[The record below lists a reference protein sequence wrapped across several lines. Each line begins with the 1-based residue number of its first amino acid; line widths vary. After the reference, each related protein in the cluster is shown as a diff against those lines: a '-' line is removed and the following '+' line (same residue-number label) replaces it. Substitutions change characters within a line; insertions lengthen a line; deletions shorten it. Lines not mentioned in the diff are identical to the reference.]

1 MFGRRIPLFSILG
14 FRVGI
19 DFSWFL
25 LAILI
30 TWSLAEGVFTQEQ
43 YAFDATTRWI
53 MGVVGAL
60 GLFAS
65 IVLHEL
71 GHAVAARTQ
80 GVEMKGITLFIFGG
94 VAEMTDEPP
103 TPTAEFIVAIAGPIV
118 SVVLGGAMLG
128 ASALALALE
137 WPASFRAVVF
147 YLGYINLILVVFNM
161 IPAFPLDGGRV
172 LRAVVWRSTGS
183 LKKATRITGAI
194 GSGFGFFLIAM
205 GVLFFVGGALIAGVW
220 WFILGMFLRGAAS
233 MSLQQVLL
241 RQSLSGEPV
250 SRFMTAGPMTVTPD
264 LPIRDLVEQF
274 IYKRQHKLYPVME
287 NGRLA
292 GCVTLGA
299 VRQVDPERWGEVT
312 VEGVMASPSEAN
324 TIAHDAD
331 AMDALQRLN
340 ATESSRL
347 MVVDDDG
354 GLVGVIAL
362 KDLLGFFSMKVDLEG
377 E

>member
-354 GLVGVIAL
+354 SLVGVIAL